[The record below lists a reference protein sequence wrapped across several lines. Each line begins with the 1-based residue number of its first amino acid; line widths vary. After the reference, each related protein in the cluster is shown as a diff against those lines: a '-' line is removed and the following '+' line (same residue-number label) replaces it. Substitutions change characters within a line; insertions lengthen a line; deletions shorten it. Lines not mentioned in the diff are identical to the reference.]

1 MIKKTFAVLLT
12 ICTSFL
18 LVQNVEASTTK
29 HNINLYMN
37 GKSEV
42 LSIDKTR
49 QFDINFTSSS
59 NKIEIINDGKLIKT
73 ITLTSSSSFN
83 TITFDLADMVNISSR
98 DDRDFYFERNQ
109 ILNTFKFEI
118 TNNSVTLKKNNQ
130 DYINADGSFEV
141 IFVLTSQ
148 PALSGKDAIV
158 NNIEKPY
165 TLEEIQSSIGLVAYD
180 EYDGDITKKIVVDKD
195 NYTANKSILGE
206 HTIIFSVTNS
216 SRIKTTYEF
225 TVINKD
231 FNAPVITGP
240 SEKTYSYKENITIDS
255 LKGLFTVSDNYD
267 KTVDLNVESN
277 NFKSNTVGVYNFK
290 FFATDI
296 SGNKGTKD
304 FKLTI
309 IDDVNPKIVD
319 SNNGVITINYK
330 DVITTDKL
338 LLGLTANDEID
349 GNITSNIKVI
359 ENTIGKELKEY
370 KVTYEVNDKAGN
382 KTQYERTYK
391 VISLDIP
398 SFYISNNILSI
409 EDVNKMTIDQL
420 AELLSE
426 ISNVKMKSF
435 EVIKN
440 EYEGNENNTGTY
452 KLSLKI
458 TDDNDIEHYITRD
471 INVFSKTD
479 TTNNSKLI
487 ISTIIVSSI
496 SLLTVVGVVIYKKR
510 K

>member
-240 SEKTYSYKENITIDS
+240 SEKTYSYKENITIDF

-359 ENTIGKELKEY
+359 ENTIGK
-370 KVTYEVNDKAGN
+370 
-382 KTQYERTYK
+382 
-391 VISLDIP
+391 
-398 SFYISNNILSI
+398 
-409 EDVNKMTIDQL
+409 
-420 AELLSE
+420 
-426 ISNVKMKSF
+426 
-435 EVIKN
+435 
-440 EYEGNENNTGTY
+440 
-452 KLSLKI
+452 
-458 TDDNDIEHYITRD
+458 
-471 INVFSKTD
+471 
-479 TTNNSKLI
+479 
-487 ISTIIVSSI
+487 
-496 SLLTVVGVVIYKKR
+496 
-510 K
+510 